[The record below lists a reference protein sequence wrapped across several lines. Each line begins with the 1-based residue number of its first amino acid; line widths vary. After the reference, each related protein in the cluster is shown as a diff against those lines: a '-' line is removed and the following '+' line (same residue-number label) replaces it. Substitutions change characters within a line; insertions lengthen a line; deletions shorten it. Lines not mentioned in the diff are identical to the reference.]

1 MDQYATIF
9 SLLLNKNK
17 GIHTNFGVKI
27 QIDCCKKLWFLW
39 TKKQMDQCAII
50 FPFFSKNTRK
60 NEHPWF
66 FTPFFQPNWFHYIFD
81 RFMRLVSPK
90 KIGLY
95 STAPYSIFSWW
106 WWWCSPIFDYM
117 RDMSHVSK
125 HQWHRNQLA
134 PAIEHPSRLNRRLE
148 RVQKTVVELEGERIS
163 GFYTIVERTGAT
175 HPKKPALKKTILSTR
190 YPYLWSEMT

>member
-1 MDQYATIF
+1 MIFYPLFSAQLISLYFWQIYAI
-9 SLLLNKNK
+9 
-17 GIHTNFGVKI
+17 GI
-27 QIDCCKKLWFLW
+27 
-39 TKKQMDQCAII
+39 
-50 FPFFSKNTRK
+50 S
-60 NEHPWF
+60 
-66 FTPFFQPNWFHYIFD
+66 
-81 RFMRLVSPK
+81 K

-175 HPKKPALKKTILSTR
+175 HPKKRFWVPNNRTPLIRNDINHNLLNLELKFKSLKNL
-190 YPYLWSEMT
+190 YPSRFIV